1 MAICLW
7 CLIHIFTD
15 SSLLSFFFSRL
26 HSRQAPSLAPEVMS
40 DGNQEAVSE
49 PQFEVRLFSEFG
61 WPPKEG
67 VPVTHPSCHR
77 KHHGA
82 SILRRAGGNQCRRK
96 RISWADE
103 SGPVVGSRAEP
114 LPTRRLRSSTR
125 DRGAVGKPEST
136 DGSYERRRTTR
147 RKPEGAIER
156 RSQPRR
162 RVATTQPRPAD
173 EKTNMPDEDA
183 EMMRCLEDFL
193 RVLQLN

>member
-1 MAICLW
+1 
-7 CLIHIFTD
+7 
-15 SSLLSFFFSRL
+15 
-26 HSRQAPSLAPEVMS
+26 MS

-67 VPVTHPSCHR
+67 FPVTHPSCHR

-103 SGPVVGSRAEP
+103 SGPVVGRRTEP
-114 LPTRRLRSSTR
+114 LPQPTRRLRSSTR
-125 DRGAVGKPEST
+125 GPGAVGKPEST
-136 DGSYERRRTTR
+136 DVSYERRRRTR
-147 RKPEGAIER
+147 RKPEGTMER
-156 RSQPRR
+156 KSQPRH
-162 RVATTQPRPAD
+162 RVATTQTRPAD